1 MDAQRKSMNKKQK
14 HGLVVLLIGIAVV
27 LVGAAFWAVNN
38 HADEEAGTSAAKLL
52 AQLETKIS
60 SVPQTSS
67 AHPVVSA
74 ASAVSGRQNGVEA
87 AVSDSTAAALS
98 LPEKDGCI
106 GILELPSLG
115 IKLPIQAAY
124 TQDALKTAPCRYTG
138 ENGEISRFVICGHN
152 YRRHF
157 GSLRSMQVGSRVTFT
172 NLNGTVYQYTVSE
185 VTEIASN
192 DFEALKTGDWDLSLF
207 TCNFTGQ
214 KRVLV
219 RCRQTA

>member
-1 MDAQRKSMNKKQK
+1 MNKKQK
-14 HGLVVLLIGIAVV
+14 HGLVILLIGMAVV
-27 LVGAAFWAVNN
+27 LVGAVFWAANN
-38 HADEEAGTSAAKLL
+38 RMDEEAGTRAANLL
-52 AQLETKIS
+52 TQLETKIS
-60 SVPQTSS
+60 SAPQTSS
-67 AHPVVSA
+67 AQPAVSA
-74 ASAVSGRQNGVEA
+74 ASAVSSRQTGVEA
-87 AVSDSTAAALS
+87 AVSDSTVAALS

-157 GSLRSMQVGSRVTFT
+157 GSLQSMQVGSRVTFT
-172 NLNGTVYQYTVSE
+172 NLNGIVYQYTVSE

-192 DFEALKTGDWDLSLF
+192 DFGALKTGNWDLSLF

-219 RCRQTA
+219 RCRRTA

>member
-1 MDAQRKSMNKKQK
+1 MNKKQK
-14 HGLVVLLIGIAVV
+14 HGLVILLIGIAVV

-52 AQLETKIS
+52 AQVETKIS
-60 SVPQTSS
+60 SASQTASAGSAVSS
-67 AHPVVSA
+67 DSA
-74 ASAVSGRQNGVEA
+74 ASGRQSNAKPTASG
-87 AVSDSTAAALS
+87 SSTSTLS

-124 TQDALKTAPCRYTG
+124 TQDALKTAPCRYTS